1 MFRQAVLQLY
11 RALIGSELNRYIV
24 LPPLASHLTVTT
36 AAVAN
41 TYGAYKEIDDGT
53 GTAVTGGYDGEAW
66 IAGLSICNASQAA
79 EYYDVEVAIGD
90 AGHEVPL
97 AVVKVWTLTAPADNM
112 NIIWLPK
119 PIRIGAVPARI
130 AVRAADLNAAAK
142 TIDVAV
148 SLEQGL

>member
-1 MFRQAVLQLY
+1 MFRQAVLRLY
-11 RALIGSELNRYIV
+11 RAFIGSQLNRYIA
-24 LPPLASHLTVTT
+24 LPPLAAHATVTT

-41 TYGAYKEIDDGT
+41 TFGAYKEIDDGT

-66 IAGLSICNASQAA
+66 IAGLAIVNPNQAA
-79 EYYDVEVAIGD
+79 EYYDVEVAIG
-90 AGHEVPL
+90 AVGHEVPL
-97 AVVKVWTLTAPADNM
+97 AIVKVWSLTAPADNDT
-112 NIIWLPK
+112 ITWLPK

-148 SLEQGL
+148 MLEQGL